1 MFLHKRATQHEQVD
15 QWHLS
20 MMSWDREHNF
30 NSRWI
35 FPNENILHDS
45 FEGMWSY
52 RYDDSLGRGQTIYVM
67 ESDWPLRDVST
78 FGHEIDALLLTLC
91 SPSPNTPTLPLGR
104 FFLPRN
110 GARLRGKQSTQTRI
124 TAFSSVPTL
133 LARMLVLQQ
142 TQTLPLF
149 AADSTAAILYLRG
162 LSRASC
168 SLQMM
173 LLVRGLAPTRES

>member
-35 FPNENILHDS
+35 FPNERILHDS
-45 FEGMWSY
+45 YEGMWSY

-78 FGHEIDALLLTLC
+78 LGNGIVGLLLTPLAT
-91 SPSPNTPTLPLGR
+91 SPNTLTLPLGR
-104 FFLPRN
+104 FFLPHN
-110 GARLRGKQSTQTRI
+110 GARLRRKQSTQTRI
-124 TAFSSVPTL
+124 TAFLLAPTL

-142 TQTLPLF
+142 MQTLPLF
-149 AADSTAAILYLRG
+149 AADSTAAILYSRG

-168 SLQMM
+168 
-173 LLVRGLAPTRES
+173 